1 MAFMAYM
8 TINGS
13 KQGRFKG
20 NSGKSGRHGWIE
32 VLSCSYS
39 VQSPRDAATGQASGK
54 RVHKP
59 VQIVAEWGTATP
71 QLFQALVSNE
81 VLAEVTIDFVD
92 TNKDGKSYVRQT
104 KKLVNATISSLRS
117 QAIFSNGPIRHGH
130 SLTLDEYLEIDMTF
144 HPIEWTWKNGGKTY
158 SDDWQAGS

>member
-1 MAFMAYM
+1 
-8 TINGS
+8 
-13 KQGRFKG
+13 
-20 NSGKSGRHGWIE
+20 
-32 VLSCSYS
+32 

-54 RVHKP
+54 RQHKP

-81 VLAEVTIDFVD
+81 VLAEVTIEFVD

-104 KKLVNATISSLRS
+104 KKLANATISNLRP

-130 SLTLDEYLEIDMTF
+130 SLTLEEYTEINMTYQ
-144 HPIEWTWKNGGKTY
+144 PIEWTWKNGGKTA